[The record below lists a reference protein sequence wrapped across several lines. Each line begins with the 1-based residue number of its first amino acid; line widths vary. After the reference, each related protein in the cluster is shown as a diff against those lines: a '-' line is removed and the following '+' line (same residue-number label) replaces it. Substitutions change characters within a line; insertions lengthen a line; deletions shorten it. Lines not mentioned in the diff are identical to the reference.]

1 MRLRLSIQRHAL
13 PPAEVLWTVSEEQAL
28 KLFSIAQLLEEIN
41 HIIPLES
48 QDWGLEDYVVE
59 VGGFE
64 CFHFAQVAQVLKD
77 EDRICIRALQ
87 TPEIRARTLSG
98 RYQIS
103 ENGQHLIDGIP
114 FGRPYLRQP
123 NRPAIHIPP
132 RKRRRLT
139 YGEEEEEFG
148 EGFQEKISPALKSQH
163 WKIPLDDLEDDD
175 EDDDDF
181 SPNSQINSIQA
192 STTNRKKTVRF
203 KSQPL
208 SKELITVPSEDEDE
222 SEEYDPHWDSE
233 SSEASDDEESE
244 LESGA
249 DAPEDDPEKDLDEEE
264 TSHESEASS
273 LGSSSGSDTS
283 SEASG
288 ESEPEELSSK
298 HISLKQRISVRQ
310 NPPFQDASPY
320 REGKKA
326 TQERNRR
333 RRDTRRI
340 RRLQMVGILPATAKR
355 NDLRALEAVEER
367 LPITE
372 QTTTQSRAGANM
384 TGKARNKTQEL
395 DLGRQRLLTAIE
407 AGGID
412 VTLDRLE
419 KQFNKKEVSSKKMEG
434 KRTSPA
440 SESNI
445 VESEVRKFP
454 GGSST
459 APSGCGKEGPGN
471 EPASDPPAKPPQKR
485 ARIDLAGSRRL
496 LFGSLGVRNPKTK
509 AEEEKLKAKL
519 MAAGKVEGNTKLG
532 TQPRETRLPEDKEMA
547 AIEDPNA
554 WKSKINLTAFEC
566 WDDGIELSTPPFP
579 FQQRWDPQ
587 QKKGKNKKRKRMDAQ
602 YYEGDEETF
611 GEGDWDVSLN
621 YDDEEDLAAQT
632 SDRADVD
639 ITIQSQLQ
647 LDIEDAAIRME
658 PIDDLPPLPA
668 DLSTLPALKEEDIKR
683 DNIIVFKQLEC
694 SPATNWAPV
703 ISPFRTAIVEEVTE
717 IETFGLRLAKR
728 DQPHKHIRYDENG
741 KRIYE
746 KFEMEY
752 HSENE
757 DTPGVD
763 GLIYLSFEDLIEPK
777 LLQFSPETAHKYDA
791 AAATTEDVVA
801 EAREEPDGFEGQ
813 THGVSPC
820 SSHAIDDEPSVKE
833 CHMHRDNAGKD
844 EIDSLMNG
852 KNAMERS
859 TLVET
864 SA

>member
-1 MRLRLSIQRHAL
+1 MTS
-13 PPAEVLWTVSEEQAL
+13 S
-28 KLFSIAQLLEEIN
+28 
-41 HIIPLES
+41 
-48 QDWGLEDYVVE
+48 
-59 VGGFE
+59 
-64 CFHFAQVAQVLKD
+64 
-77 EDRICIRALQ
+77 IRALQ

-139 YGEEEEEFG
+139 CGEEEEVG
-148 EGFQEKISPALKSQH
+148 EGFQEKISPTLSLQH

-192 STTNRKKTVRF
+192 STTSRKKTVRF
-203 KSQPL
+203 KSQPS

-244 LESGA
+244 PESEAG
-249 DAPEDDPEKDLDEEE
+249 APEGNSEKDLDDEE

-273 LGSSSGSDTS
+273 SGSSSDSDTS

-298 HISLKQRISVRQ
+298 HISPKRRISVRH

-372 QTTTQSRAGANM
+372 QSSAQKRTGTNM
-384 TGKARNKTQEL
+384 TGKARSKTREL
-395 DLGRQRLLTAIE
+395 DLGRQGLLTAIE

-412 VTLDRLE
+412 VTLDRPE
-419 KQFNKKEVSSKKMEG
+419 KQFNTKEVSSKKMEG
-434 KRTSPA
+434 KRASPA
-440 SESNI
+440 SESDS
-445 VESEVRKFP
+445 VESEVREFP

-459 APSGCGKEGPGN
+459 APSGCGKEGLDK
-471 EPASDPPAKPPQKR
+471 EPASESLAEPLQKR

-496 LFGSLGVRNPKTK
+496 LFGSLGIRNPKTK

-519 MAAGKVEGNTKLG
+519 MAAGKVGGKTKLG
-532 TQPRETRLPEDKEMA
+532 TQPRETWLPEDKEMV

-566 WDDGIELSTPPFP
+566 WDDDIELSTPPFP

-587 QKKGKNKKRKRMDAQ
+587 QKQKKGKKDKKRKRMDAQ

-611 GEGDWDVSLN
+611 GEGDWNVSLN
-621 YDDEEDLAAQT
+621 YDDEEDLAAQI

-639 ITIQSQLQ
+639 IAIQSQLQ
-647 LDIEDAAIRME
+647 LDIKDAATRME
-658 PIDDLPPLPA
+658 PIDDLPSLPA
-668 DLSTLPALKEEDIKR
+668 DLSTLLTLKEEDIKR

-703 ISPFRTAIVEEVTE
+703 ISPFRTAIVEEITE

-763 GLIYLSFEDLIEPK
+763 GLIYLSFEDLIELK
-777 LLQFSPETAHKYDA
+777 LLQFSPKTANKYDA
-791 AAATTEDVVA
+791 AAATTEDAAA
-801 EAREEPDGFEGQ
+801 EACEEPDGFEGQ

-833 CHMHRDNAGKD
+833 CHIHRDNAGD
-844 EIDSLMNG
+844 NEIDSLMNG
-852 KNAMERS
+852 KNAMEQS